1 MLQLYKN
8 NFKNAQTSNNF
19 AVSDVFK
26 KVFLQ
31 QKPNETW
38 FQTTFLKE
46 NIAFGGNLIAE
57 LVDCCNAKILNITDK
72 FYYNEFTDEFGI
84 KQINYEF
91 GKINFD
97 YYTKELYLK
106 LIHTQS
112 DNVWY
117 SNAFYI
123 SNYKSELSERFD
135 YKNTIDSYFQSIRF
149 LIYKNDFEIKSE
161 VKTYTQTNGQI
172 ISLKATDSKIVKLK
186 MNYCD
191 NLNYSSLTKILKHDL
206 CYLSGIGISDK
217 PMPKKGERIDKT
229 NYFLLDL
236 EVNLTENYINFDN
249 QLFEDWKISPITPTS
264 NYTLNDIIPNLS
276 ASFNKITTLGFGTIK
291 IYNFSNVAVQ
301 SFNQSEITLTNNF
314 LTVNTA
320 VLVGLPIDNYYINV
334 DAGLFF
340 YGMETIEI
348 NNKTDWTFKIIQ
360 ADYNSTDNSTDYSN
374 DYLI

>member
-8 NFKNAQTSNNF
+8 NFKNAQNSNDF

-31 QKPNETW
+31 QKPDETW
-38 FQTTFLKE
+38 FQTTYLKE

-57 LVDCCNAKILNITDK
+57 LVDCCNTKILDITDK
-72 FYYNEFTDEFGI
+72 LYYNEFTDEFGI

-91 GKINFD
+91 GKINID
-97 YYTKELYLK
+97 YYTKKLQLK

-117 SNAFYI
+117 SNAFFI
-123 SNYKSELSERFD
+123 SNYKSELTERFD
-135 YKNTIDSYFQSIRF
+135 YRNTVDNYYKSIRY

-172 ISLKATDSKIVKLK
+172 ISLKATNTEIVKLK

-217 PMPKKGERIDKT
+217 PMPKKGERIDRT

-236 EVNLTENYINFDN
+236 EVNLTEKYINFGN
-249 QLFEDWKISPITPTS
+249 QLFEDWTITPIAPTG
-264 NYTLNDIIPNLS
+264 NYTLNQILPNLI
-276 ASFNKITTLGFGTIK
+276 ASFNKTTNLGIGNIK
-291 IYNFSNVAVQ
+291 IYNSSNILVQ
-301 SFNQSEITLTNNF
+301 SFDQSEMTLINDF
-314 LTVNTA
+314 LTVNIA
-320 VLVGLPIDNYYINV
+320 VLTVLPIDNYYINV
-334 DAGLFF
+334 DIGLFY
-340 YGMETIEI
+340 YGTDTLEI
-348 NNKTDWTFKIIQ
+348 NNKNDWHFKIIN
-360 ADYNSTDNSTDYSN
+360 ADFDSN
-374 DYLI
+374 DFDNNDFLT

>member
-1 MLQLYKN
+1 MLKLYKN
-8 NFKNAQTSNNF
+8 NFKNAQTSNDF
-19 AVSDVFK
+19 AVSDIFK

-31 QKPNETW
+31 QKPEETW
-38 FQTTFLKE
+38 FQTTYLKE

-57 LVDCCNAKILNITDK
+57 LVDCCNTKVLDITDK

-91 GKINFD
+91 GKINID
-97 YYTKELYLK
+97 YYTKKLQLK

-112 DNVWY
+112 DNLWY

-123 SNYKSELSERFD
+123 SNYKIQLTERFD
-135 YKNTIDSYFQSIRF
+135 YKNTIKSYFKSIRY

-172 ISLKATDSKIVKLK
+172 ISLKATDSEIVKLK

-249 QLFEDWKISPITPTS
+249 QLFEDWKISPITPVF
-264 NYTLNDIIPNLS
+264 S
-276 ASFNKITTLGFGTIK
+276 ARPSRAAPEERERSRSPPWG
-291 IYNFSNVAVQ
+291 IYPWRARV
-301 SFNQSEITLTNNF
+301 
-314 LTVNTA
+314 
-320 VLVGLPIDNYYINV
+320 
-334 DAGLFF
+334 
-340 YGMETIEI
+340 
-348 NNKTDWTFKIIQ
+348 
-360 ADYNSTDNSTDYSN
+360 
-374 DYLI
+374 

>member
-8 NFKNAQTSNNF
+8 NFEKSQTSNDF

-26 KVFLQ
+26 KVFIQ
-31 QKPNETW
+31 QKPDETW
-38 FQTTFLKE
+38 FQTTYLKE

-57 LVDCCNAKILNITDK
+57 LVDCWNTKILDITDK

-91 GKINFD
+91 GKINID
-97 YYTKELYLK
+97 YYTKKLQLK

-112 DNVWY
+112 DNLWY

-123 SNYKSELSERFD
+123 SNYKIQLTERFD
-135 YKNTIDSYFQSIRF
+135 YKNTIKSYFKSIRY

-172 ISLKATDSKIVKLK
+172 ISLKATDSEIVKLK

-236 EVNLTENYINFDN
+236 EVNLTENYINFVN
-249 QLFEDWKISPITPTS
+249 QLFEDWTITPIAPTG
-264 NYTLNDIIPNLS
+264 NYTLNQIIPNLS
-276 ASFNKITTLGFGTIK
+276 ASFNKTTNLGIGNIK
-291 IYNFSNVAVQ
+291 IYNSSNILVQ
-301 SFNQSEITLTNNF
+301 SFNQSEMTLINNI

-320 VLVGLPIDNYYINV
+320 VLIGLPIDNYYINV
-334 DAGLFF
+334 DAGLFVN
-340 YGMETIEI
+340 ETQTLGI
-348 NNKTDWTFKIIQ
+348 NNKTDWIFSIING
-360 ADYNSTDNSTDYSN
+360 DFDNN
-374 DYLI
+374 DFDNNEFLT